1 MFEIIFKPHILLLI
15 ISSAITLFL
24 FFLNRLLVKKDVLK
38 EIKTRM
44 IEIRENLAKA
54 QASGNNEEINK
65 YLNELLKVNS
75 EYMRQNLKILVV
87 SMLVLIAVLPFI
99 SNAFS
104 GMTVSIPFEIP
115 FIGSKLNWSIWYIL
129 VSFSVGW
136 AIKRLLEGE

>member
-1 MFEIIFKPHILLLI
+1 MLEIFFRPHILLLI

-65 YLNELLKVNS
+65 YLNELLKINS

-87 SMLVLIAVLPFI
+87 SMVVIIAVLPFI

-104 GMTVSIPFEIP
+104 GMSVSIPFEIP

>member
-1 MFEIIFKPHILLLI
+1 MFEVIFKPHILLLI
-15 ISSAITLFL
+15 ISSSLTLFL

-38 EIKTRM
+38 EIKERIM
-44 IEIRENLAKA
+44 EIRENLARA

-75 EYMRQNLKILVV
+75 EYMRQNLKILLV
-87 SMLVLIAVLPFI
+87 SMLVIIAVLPFI

-104 GMTVSIPFEIP
+104 SMTVSIPFEIP

-136 AIKRLLEGE
+136 AVKRLLEGE